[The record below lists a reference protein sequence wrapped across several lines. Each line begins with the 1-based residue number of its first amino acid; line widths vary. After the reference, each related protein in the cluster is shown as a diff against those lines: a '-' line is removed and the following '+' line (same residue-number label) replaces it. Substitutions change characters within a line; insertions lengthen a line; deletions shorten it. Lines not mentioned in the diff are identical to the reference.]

1 MSATVPTLAAA
12 EEPVIDPA
20 LMDGDEA
27 VVDQAITLS
36 VERESNNSSN
46 GQGPSTLQAA
56 IITSGSVSQ
65 ENTPVLDSPAAEAL
79 ADVAGP
85 SLVAEYSDNA
95 VAGPSTLVH
104 AASANALPPSSV
116 SVQASSSTQPD
127 AETILIA
134 PSPPHGPWLSRE
146 EAEEAIRTYALA
158 NNFDVT
164 ITHSDVYRHVIT
176 MACVK
181 GGKYRCTRG
190 PTHDEVRQR
199 GKRTGKTGCNWRV
212 TIRDENYKPHR
223 YNEEKEKWDYVPM
236 SDLVNIHNH
245 PPILPKDNPKVRHKT
260 ITPQVKE
267 LIYKEV
273 NKGTPTRKVLEKI
286 QKEFPDC
293 LANMVD
299 VKNLIGRRKKE
310 LPTMGL

>member
-1 MSATVPTLAAA
+1 MPATVPTLAAA
-12 EEPVIDPA
+12 EEPIIDPA
-20 LMDGDEA
+20 LMDENEA
-27 VVDQAITLS
+27 VVDQAVTLS
-36 VERESNNSSN
+36 VEKESDNGSN

-56 IITSGSVSQ
+56 ITASDPVPQESTSV
-65 ENTPVLDSPAAEAL
+65 DSPAVEAL
-79 ADVAGP
+79 ADIASP
-85 SLVAEYSDNA
+85 SPTGESSNNA

-104 AASANALPPSSV
+104 AASTNAEPPFSV
-116 SVQASSSTQPD
+116 LVQASSSASPD
-127 AETILIA
+127 SGTTLVA

-146 EAEEAIRTYALA
+146 EAEEAIRAYALA

-190 PTHDEVRQR
+190 PAHDEVRQR

-223 YNEEKEKWDYVPM
+223 YHDKKEKWDYVPM

-293 LANMVD
+293 LANMID